1 MTTFLDIT
9 GDVLIVLGALIF
21 ATAALGIL
29 RFPDAYTRIS
39 AIGTAGGIGIIFI
52 VIGALLHQP
61 TLPDLL
67 KVALIIAL
75 QLATSAIGT
84 MAIARSTVLTRTR
97 MHRPRYNDLD
107 TDLGHE
113 QDPPPPVADELNDS
127 DEQQT

>member
-1 MTTFLDIT
+1 MTAFLTIT
-9 GDVLIVLGALIF
+9 GDALIILGALIF
-21 ATAALGIL
+21 ATAALGVL

-67 KVALIIAL
+67 KVVLIIAL

-84 MAIARSTVLTRTR
+84 MAIARSAFLTRTR
-97 MHRPRYNDLD
+97 MYRPHYNDLD
-107 TDLGHE
+107 QE
-113 QDPPPPVADELNDS
+113 QRAPAAEPDGSNGS
-127 DEQQT
+127 DEQQP

>member
-1 MTTFLDIT
+1 MTTFLYIT
-9 GDVLIVLGALIF
+9 GEVLIILGALIF

-67 KVALIIAL
+67 KVVLIIAL

-84 MAIARSTVLTRTR
+84 MTVARSTFLTRTP
-97 MHRPRYNDLD
+97 MYRPHYNDLNPD
-107 TDLGHE
+107 PGHE
-113 QDPPPPVADELNDS
+113 QWLTTPVSDELNDS